1 MEQKLYANMTPDEQL
16 RYVTDLTTFIDQK
29 LPVLEHIGD
38 AWERSS
44 RKDMETGLQ
53 LLAAFQFARDF
64 VDRALR
70 YGDYAAR
77 VNRIRVY
84 IEKIKK
90 EISAGLTLR
99 GSDGHTYA
107 LVAPTVPQR
116 RRGRPTAAEAEA
128 RRNGLAVPRPTDVAM
143 QKQITIARLLGI
155 EVIVTPDAA
164 PREKNNAELAAERAA
179 KQAAY
184 DRQNPS
190 LFSAPTPSSIAGD
203 SIAAPTAAVA
213 EASANG
219 PAPSSAPSGSP
230 AGISAPS
237 SAPSGS
243 PAGITPCAAL
253 LSDAYALRMSQD
265 KLHLNQLAWLLTP
278 DLAARTETVQS
289 LRVTAES
296 ASERAKTLADF
307 GQPADVIAP
316 YAQQAKEATES
327 YLAIYAAVDEELA
340 VLHRRLYLDLPYV
353 ENFKAR
359 FRGVDIEKVQHITR
373 PYYEKLKSPD
383 LDLRIKTM
391 IEQDN
396 PAYAAQMKAEE
407 ERKREVADILRYLKR
422 KDKPNVA
429 QRIRTME
436 TRYARLITLLG
447 ETEARVYR
455 PIVDAAIADYEQNHK
470 KETPSQPPRGEG
482 PSAKKAPSSSIA
494 GDSIAAPASSVP
506 AGSPAEKNPASSAPA
521 ASPSGKRR
529 SKKTPA

>member
-1 MEQKLYANMTPDEQL
+1 MEQKLYTNMTPDEQL
-16 RYVTDLTTFIDQK
+16 RYVTDLSTFIDQK
-29 LPVLEHIGD
+29 LPVLERIGD
-38 AWERSS
+38 AWEKSK

-64 VDRALR
+64 VDKALR

-77 VNRIRVY
+77 VRRIRVY
-84 IEKIKK
+84 IDKIKK
-90 EISAGLTLR
+90 EISSGLTLR

-155 EVIVTPDAA
+155 EVIVAPDAA
-164 PREKNNAELAAERAA
+164 PREKNNAELAADRAA
-179 KQAAY
+179 RAAEEAK
-184 DRQNPS
+184 RNPS
-190 LFSAPTPSSIAGD
+190 LFPPAPPAPAVPGTSPVCSD
-203 SIAAPTAAVA
+203 SVAAPSPSTSP
-213 EASANG
+213 ASA
-219 PAPSSAPSGSP
+219 SAPSGLP
-230 AGISAPS
+230 AGT
-237 SAPSGS
+237 
-243 PAGITPCAAL
+243 TPCAQL
-253 LSDAYALRMSQD
+253 LNNTYELRMAQD
-265 KLHLNQLAWLLTP
+265 KLHLDQLAWLLTP

-296 ASERAKTLADF
+296 ASERAKTLADL

-327 YLAIYAAVDEELA
+327 YLAIYQAVDEELA
-340 VLHRRLYLDLPYV
+340 ILHRRLYLDLPYV
-353 ENFKAR
+353 ENFKTR
-359 FRGVDIEKVQHITR
+359 FKGVDIEKVQHITR

-436 TRYARLITLLG
+436 TRYQRLIELLG
-447 ETEARVYR
+447 EDEARVYR
-455 PIVDAAIADYEQNHK
+455 PIVDAAIADYEANHK
-470 KETPSQPPRGEG
+470 TPS
-482 PSAKKAPSSSIA
+482 SAPS
-494 GDSIAAPASSVP
+494 
-506 AGSPAEKNPASSAPA
+506 GSPAEKKPA
-521 ASPSGKRR
+521 KK
-529 SKKTPA
+529 SKC